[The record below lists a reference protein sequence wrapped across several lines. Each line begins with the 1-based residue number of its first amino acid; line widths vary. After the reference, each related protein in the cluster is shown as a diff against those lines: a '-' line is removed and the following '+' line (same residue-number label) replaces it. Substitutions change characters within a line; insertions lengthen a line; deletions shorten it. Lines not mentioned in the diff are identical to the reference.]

1 MQSLKFDDL
10 RIEIF
15 APHAPSFAS
24 ATRAQPLRSTPD
36 TLLDTSAST
45 QIVSFELGTPPI
57 FAQDDPPAVSFG
69 MSAQATSPEP
79 SASTAPNTPLVTL
92 IAPASPSSLAAPK
105 AQAIQPAA
113 SSTLDTTPK
122 FTATTDSIS
131 SALSMPNTVPAM
143 LTQKTSFHSSD
154 ATAASARTSV
164 LAPPSA
170 EEVVSTPIIYLHA
183 LEFSADG
190 VGEIYELVSRR
201 SGADFVLAAI
211 YLNETQWGEKLSPW
225 AAKSPFK
232 GVCDFVG
239 GGAAHL
245 KKFADELIPRIERH
259 VFGAGKPA
267 WRACG
272 GYSLA
277 GLFSAYAAFA
287 SDKFQKIACVSA
299 SFWFSGFDAFV
310 AAHSPQRG
318 LAHVYA
324 SLGEAEMN
332 PKNPRG
338 ALCGETARNFIAKRR
353 SAGASAE
360 FEQNPGG
367 HMQDEI
373 ARISKALLKLVNS

>member
-1 MQSLKFDDL
+1 MQSLEFNGL
-10 RIEIF
+10 RVEIF
-15 APHAPSFAS
+15 APHAPFFAAAPSF
-24 ATRAQPLRSTPD
+24 TK
-36 TLLDTSAST
+36 
-45 QIVSFELGTPPI
+45 E
-57 FAQDDPPAVSFG
+57 AVS
-69 MSAQATSPEP
+69 
-79 SASTAPNTPLVTL
+79 AP
-92 IAPASPSSLAAPK
+92 
-105 AQAIQPAA
+105 
-113 SSTLDTTPK
+113 
-122 FTATTDSIS
+122 
-131 SALSMPNTVPAM
+131 
-143 LTQKTSFHSSD
+143 
-154 ATAASARTSV
+154 
-164 LAPPSA
+164 
-170 EEVVSTPIIYLHA
+170 PIIYLHA
-183 LEFSADG
+183 LEFSAAS

-201 SGADFVLAAI
+201 SGADFLLAAI
-211 YLNETQWGEKLSPW
+211 YLNEAQWGDKLSPW

-232 GVCDFVG
+232 GVRDFAG

-245 KKFADELIPRIERH
+245 EKFTDELIPRIERH
-259 VFGAGKPA
+259 VFGARKPA
-267 WRACG
+267 WRACA

-287 SDKFQKIACVSA
+287 SDKFQKITCVSA

-338 ALCGETARNFIAKRR
+338 ALCGETARNFIAKCR
-353 SAGASAE
+353 SVGAKAE

>member
-1 MQSLKFDDL
+1 MQSLEFNGL
-10 RIEIF
+10 RVEIF

-36 TLLDTSAST
+36 TLPDTFASA
-45 QIVSFELGTPPI
+45 QIVSFKLGTPP
-57 FAQDDPPAVSFG
+57 AQDDPPAVPSSL
-69 MSAQATSPEP
+69 SAQAISSEP
-79 SASTAPNTPLVTL
+79 PASAAPNTPLVTTTM
-92 IAPASPSSLAAPK
+92 PASPSSLAAPK

-113 SSTLDTTPK
+113 SLVLNTRPE
-122 FTATTDSIS
+122 FTAATDSIS
-131 SALSMPNTVPAM
+131 SALSMQNTV
-143 LTQKTSFHSSD
+143 LT
-154 ATAASARTSV
+154 ASARTSV
-164 LAPPSA
+164 PALPSA
-170 EEVVSTPIIYLHA
+170 EEVMSVPIIYLHVLDFGA
-183 LEFSADG
+183 AST
-190 VGEIYELVSRR
+190 GEIYELVSQQ
-201 SGADFVLAAI
+201 SSADFVLAAI
-211 YLNETQWGEKLSPW
+211 YLNEAQWGDKLSPW

-232 GVCDFVG
+232 EVRDFAG

-245 KKFADELIPRIERH
+245 EKFTDELIPRIERH

-267 WRACG
+267 WRACA

-287 SDKFQKIACVSA
+287 SEFQKIACVSA
-299 SFWFSGFDAFV
+299 SFWFGGFDAFV

-324 SLGEAEMN
+324 SLSEAEMN

-338 ALCGETARNFIAKRR
+338 ALCGETARNFIAKCR
-353 SAGASAE
+353 SAGAKAE

-373 ARISKALLKLVNS
+373 ARISKAISSLVNS

>member
-1 MQSLKFDDL
+1 MQSLEFRGL
-10 RIEIF
+10 RVEIF
-15 APHAPSFAS
+15 TPHAPPLAS

-36 TLLDTSAST
+36 TLPDTFASA
-45 QIVSFELGTPPI
+45 QIVSFELGTPLI
-57 FAQDDPPAVSFG
+57 FAQDDPPAISFG
-69 MSAQATSPEP
+69 LSAQATSSEP
-79 SASTAPNTPLVTL
+79 PASAVPNTPLVMP
-92 IAPASPSSLAAPK
+92 IAPVSRSSLAAPK
-105 AQAIQPAA
+105 TQAIQPAA
-113 SSTLDTTPK
+113 SSVLDNRPE
-122 FTATTDSIS
+122 FTAATDSILPES
-131 SALSMPNTVPAM
+131 SMQNTVPAM
-143 LTQKTSFHSSD
+143 LTQKTSLHSSD

-164 LAPPSA
+164 PALPSA
-170 EEVVSTPIIYLHA
+170 EEVVSVPIIYLHA
-183 LEFSADG
+183 LEFGAAS
-190 VGEIYELVSRR
+190 VGEIYELVSRQ

-211 YLNETQWGEKLSPW
+211 YLSETQWGDKLSPW

-232 GVCDFVG
+232 GMHSFAG
-239 GGAAHL
+239 GGAEHL
-245 KKFADELIPRIERH
+245 EKFTDELIPRIERH

-267 WRACG
+267 WRACA

-299 SFWFSGFDAFV
+299 SFWFSGFDVFV

-324 SLGEAEMN
+324 SLSEAEMN

-338 ALCGETARNFIAKRR
+338 ALCGETTQNFIAKCR
-353 SAGASAE
+353 STGADAV

-373 ARISKALLKLVNS
+373 TRISKALLSLVNS